1 MTAAE
6 AKKKALW
13 NSIPASIRTDI
24 QNAVRCGIFYTYLYK
39 SSIPEAFNHINTTIE
54 KLQLLGYKAEYD
66 TVDAVDLQSD
76 PCTITSDTK
85 LTITW

>member
-39 SSIPEAFNHINTTIE
+39 SSTPEAFNHINTTIE
-54 KLQLLGYKAEYD
+54 KLQLLGYKAECD
-66 TVDAVDLQSD
+66 TVDAVDFHSD
-76 PCTITSDTK
+76 LCTVSTDTK
-85 LTITW
+85 LTISW